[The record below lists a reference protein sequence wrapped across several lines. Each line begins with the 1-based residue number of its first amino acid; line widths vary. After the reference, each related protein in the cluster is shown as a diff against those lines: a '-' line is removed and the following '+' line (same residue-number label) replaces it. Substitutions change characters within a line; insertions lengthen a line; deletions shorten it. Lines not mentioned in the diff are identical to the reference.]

1 MAQRRTNGTSSR
13 LRKTESIKSNGGD
26 DFDFLAASQGS
37 TGSDDHALQLAVAQ
51 QLMGSLSA
59 SKEKKRKDHERKF
72 LQASKSKLENQLH
85 GDAETA
91 VAAVTELNE
100 AYANFFAEYIASED
114 VIRAIW
120 VELKDTI
127 AKHHA
132 LVGKLR
138 KKGEALRAATE
149 AAQIDGMGSVKG
161 ACQEHRALV
170 NSLDSAGAA

>member
-1 MAQRRTNGTSSR
+1 MAQRRANGTGSR

-51 QLMGSLSA
+51 QLMA

-72 LQASKSKLENQLH
+72 LQASKSKLEKQLH
-85 GDAETA
+85 GEAEAA
-91 VAAVTELNE
+91 VAAITELNE
-100 AYANFFAEYIASED
+100 AYANFFTDYIASED

-149 AAQIDGMGSVKG
+149 VAQIDGMGSVKG
-161 ACQEHRALV
+161 ACQEHRALL
-170 NSLDSAGAA
+170 NSLISAGAA